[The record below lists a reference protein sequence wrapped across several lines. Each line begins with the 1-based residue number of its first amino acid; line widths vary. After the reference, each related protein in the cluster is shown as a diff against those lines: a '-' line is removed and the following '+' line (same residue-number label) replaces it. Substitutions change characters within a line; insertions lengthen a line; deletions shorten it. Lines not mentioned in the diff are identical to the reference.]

1 MRKHNFKGLH
11 RTDGAPGYIWLMG
24 EKIYGVW
31 LEGDLLCNPKTNTA
45 CIVQHTDNGDVVLEV
60 IPETVCE
67 STGMT
72 DRNGIEVFEN
82 DVCRFY
88 GDEGEHSDYCVHWDE
103 KNCRYV
109 VDMIG
114 EEVPCDEL
122 DDFFCENCTVIG
134 SVWMHRKEESA

>member
-11 RTDGAPGYIWLMG
+11 RMDGAPGYIWLMG
-24 EKIYGVW
+24 EQIYGVW
-31 LEGDLLCNPKTNTA
+31 LEGDLLCNPKANTA

-67 STGMT
+67 STGQM
-72 DRNGIEVFEN
+72 DRNGIEIFEN

-88 GDEGEHSDYCVHWDE
+88 AEGEHSDYCIRWDE

-109 VDMIG
+109 VAWIG
-114 EEVPCDEL
+114 NHSSCDEL

-134 SVWMHRKEESA
+134 SVWMHGKEEIT

>member
-45 CIVQHTDNGDVVLEV
+45 CIVQHTADGDVVLEV

-67 STGMT
+67 STGQM

-88 GDEGEHSDYCVHWDE
+88 GDEGSHSDYRVQWDRAHCRYIVVEIDNHSLWDE
-103 KNCRYV
+103 
-109 VDMIG
+109 M
-114 EEVPCDEL
+114 
-122 DDFFCENCTVIG
+122 DDFFAERCTVIG